1 MIKYLVITSHKYR
14 DRQNNISL
22 TWGADADLVFYSDE
36 TRDEPKTIK
45 TTDDDTYAGAEHK
58 HVNMVRLLEKEF
70 LDSEWFFFCDDD
82 TFVNTKLLEDFV
94 KGCDPDTIYGN
105 IISCWPNVC
114 DSVVV
119 GYFSQNENPLH
130 YPSGGAGLLMSRKV
144 LNILSTTISH
154 RGSGYGDVALGLA
167 IRDSQIKMQH
177 DDRFHGQPPASCH
190 ILDTKQH
197 FTFHYIKDLDMMLKL
212 YNQCQ

>member
-45 TTDDDTYAGAEHK
+45 TTDDDTIAGAEHK
-58 HVNMVRLLEKEF
+58 HVNMIRLLEKEF

-94 KGCDPDTIYGN
+94 KGCDPDTIYGD
-105 IISCWPNVC
+105 IISCWPT
-114 DSVVV
+114 DTT
-119 GYFSQNENPLH
+119 LH

-177 DDRFHGQPPASCH
+177 DDRFHSQPPASYH

-197 FTFHYIKDLDMMLKL
+197 FTFHYIKDLDTMLKL